1 METIKTELRGAV
13 YRVTIDRPEVKN
25 AFNEVVIRELRE
37 VFGAIP
43 TEARVVVL
51 TGGGSVFCAGADV
64 NWMKKSKSYTE
75 EQNRADA
82 SAMSAMF
89 RAIDE
94 CPTPVIGRING
105 VALGG
110 GTGLTAV
117 CDIAVAV
124 EGAQF
129 GFTEVRLG
137 IVPAV
142 ISAYVLP
149 KIGPS
154 MARRY
159 FITGERFGVDVAMR
173 LGLVHEVAKP
183 EELDVKV
190 EKMAAE
196 VLMAGPQAT
205 GIAKKLVHDEMSM
218 TRDQA
223 VEYTARTISKVRVGP
238 EAQEGLGAFLEKR
251 KPNWMA

>member
-1 METIKTELRGAV
+1 METIKSELKGNV
-13 YRVTIDRPEVKN
+13 LRVTLDRPDVKN
-25 AFNEVVIRELRE
+25 AFNEVVIKELTQ
-37 VFGAIP
+37 VFGDIP
-43 TEARVVVL
+43 REARAVVL
-51 TGGGSVFCAGADV
+51 TGGGGVFCAGADI
-64 NWMKKSKSYTE
+64 NWMKKSRTYTE
-75 EQNRADA
+75 DQNKQDA
-82 SAMSAMF
+82 RAMSAMF

-124 EGAQF
+124 DTAQF

-149 KIGPS
+149 KIGPA

-159 FITGERFGVDVAMR
+159 FITGERFGTDVASR
-173 LGLVHEVAKP
+173 LGLVHEVVKAEALDAKVDEMVAQILQCGP
-183 EELDVKV
+183 N
-190 EKMAAE
+190 AA
-196 VLMAGPQAT
+196 
-205 GIAKKLVHDEMSM
+205 GIAKKLIHDEAPM

-223 VEYTARTISKVRVGP
+223 VDYTVKTIAKVRITP

-251 KPNWMA
+251 KASWAK

>member
-1 METIKTELRGAV
+1 MDTIKTQRDGAV
-13 YRVTIDRPEVKN
+13 LRVTLSRPEVKN
-25 AFNEVVIRELRE
+25 AFNEVVIAELRQ
-37 VFGAIP
+37 VFTSIEPDVRA
-43 TEARVVVL
+43 VVL
-51 TGGGSVFCAGADV
+51 TGAGDVFCAGADV
-64 NWMKKSKSYTE
+64 NWMKKSKGYTE
-75 EQNRADA
+75 AQNREDA
-82 SAMSAMF
+82 AAMSAMF

-94 CPTPVIGRING
+94 CPKPVIGRING

-117 CDIAVAV
+117 CDVAIAV
-124 EGAQF
+124 EGAKF

-149 KIGPS
+149 KIGPA

-173 LGLVHEVAKP
+173 LGLVHEAAKP
-183 EELDVKV
+183 EDLDARVDAVVK
-190 EKMAAE
+190 EILAC
-196 VLMAGPQAT
+196 GPAAT
-205 GIAKKLVHDEMSM
+205 GIAKKLVHDEARM
-218 TRDQA
+218 TRDEA
-223 VEYTARTISKVRVGP
+223 VRYTVETISKVRVSA

-251 KPNWMA
+251 KPGWAP

>member
-1 METIKTELRGAV
+1 METIKTEQRGQAFW
-13 YRVTIDRPEVKN
+13 VTLDRPEVKN
-25 AFNEVVIRELRE
+25 AFNDVVIRELRE
-37 VFGAIP
+37 VFAALP
-43 TEARVVVL
+43 KEARVVVL
-51 TGGGSVFCAGADV
+51 TGAGSVFCAGADV

-75 EQNRADA
+75 EQNRTDA
-82 SAMSAMF
+82 AAMSAMF

-94 CPTPVIGRING
+94 CPRPVIGRING

-117 CDIAVAV
+117 CDIVVAV
-124 EGAQF
+124 ESAQF

-149 KIGPS
+149 KIGPA

-159 FITGERFGVDVAMR
+159 FITGERFGVDVASR
-173 LGLVHEVAKP
+173 LGLVHEVAKAD
-183 EELDVKV
+183 ELDTKV
-190 EKMAAE
+190 EKMVGEILAC
-196 VLMAGPQAT
+196 GPDAVS
-205 GIAKKLVHDEMSM
+205 IAKKLVQDELPM
-218 TRDQA
+218 TRDEA
-223 VEYTARTISKVRVGP
+223 VDYTVKTIAKVRVTP

-251 KPNWMA
+251 KAGWVK